1 MEAFVIFPLHFML
14 INNNSWQAQLSLSVP
29 ILHNT
34 MLPLYLSILLSQ
46 ILFITAEDTIDITED
61 NLLYKLP
68 TWGPTFNISLDLY
81 INSFSHKGGK

>member
-1 MEAFVIFPLHFML
+1 
-14 INNNSWQAQLSLSVP
+14 
-29 ILHNT
+29 

-81 INSFSHKGGK
+81 INSFSHKGGEKVVWWHSCYGIHNVLLFHFEVVLGVNCLDLQ